1 MKTTSLK
8 TKKETSTTN
17 EMAKKLGL
25 PEEIFSVPLNADLV
39 HQITVSQM
47 GNRRQSIAHTK
58 DRAEVRGGGIKPWKQ
73 KGTGR
78 ARHGSNRSPIWVGG
92 GITFGPR
99 SDKIWERVVP
109 KKMKRKALFMVLSE
123 KLNNNLLILTDKI
136 LIDESKTKKA
146 LEFLKKNSIKNES
159 CLVVLPELNRNTILA
174 FANLPKVKTIQAKDL
189 NCLDLLSCKYL
200 LIDKAGIEKIKETF
214 LSLKENSLGSEEEK
228 QVN

>member
-8 TKKETSTTN
+8 TEKKVSTEN
-17 EMAKKLGL
+17 AKKLGL

-58 DRAEVRGGGIKPWKQ
+58 DRSEVRGGGIKPWKQ

-99 SDKIWERVVP
+99 SDKVFERVVP

-123 KLNNNLLILTDKI
+123 KVNNNLLILVDKI
-136 LIDESKTKKA
+136 AIDEPKTKKA
-146 LEFLKKNSIKNES
+146 LEFLERNSIKNES
-159 CLVVLPELNRNTILA
+159 CLVVLPEVNRDAILS

-189 NCLDLLSCKYL
+189 NCLDLLSSKFL
-200 LIDKAGIEKIKETF
+200 LVDKAGVEMIKATF
-214 LSLKENSLGSEEEK
+214 LNSKEDNSEVKEDK
-228 QVN
+228 

>member
-8 TKKETSTTN
+8 TEKKVSTEN
-17 EMAKKLGL
+17 AKKLGL

-58 DRAEVRGGGIKPWKQ
+58 DRSEVRGGGIKPWKQ

-99 SDKIWERVVP
+99 SDKVFERVVP

-123 KLNNNLLILTDKI
+123 KVNNNLLILVDKI
-136 LIDESKTKKA
+136 AIDEPKTKKA
-146 LEFLKKNSIKNES
+146 LEFLERNSIKNES
-159 CLVVLPELNRNTILA
+159 CLVVLPEVNRDTILS

-189 NCLDLLSCKYL
+189 NCLDLLSSKFL
-200 LIDKAGIEKIKETF
+200 LIDKAGVEMIKATF
-214 LSLKENSLGSEEEK
+214 LNSKEDNSEVKEDK
-228 QVN
+228 

>member
-1 MKTTSLK
+1 MKTISLK
-8 TKKETSTTN
+8 SKKETSTTN

-25 PEEIFSVPLNADLV
+25 PEEIFSVPLNTDLV

-58 DRAEVRGGGIKPWKQ
+58 DRSEVRGGGIKPWKQ

-99 SDKIWERVVP
+99 SDKVWEKVVP
-109 KKMKRKALFMVLSE
+109 KKMKRKALFMVLSQ
-123 KLNNNLLILTDKI
+123 KLNDNLLILTDNI

-146 LEFLKKNSIKNES
+146 LEFLEKNSIKSES

-174 FANLPKVKTIQAKDL
+174 FANLPKIKTIQAKDL
-189 NCLDLLSCKYL
+189 NCLDLLSYKYL

-214 LSLKENSLGSEEEK
+214 LNLKENNLGDREEK

>member
-8 TKKETSTTN
+8 TEKKVSTEN
-17 EMAKKLGL
+17 AKKLGL

-58 DRAEVRGGGIKPWKQ
+58 DRSEVRGGGIKPWKQ

-99 SDKIWERVVP
+99 SDKVFERVVP

-123 KLNNNLLILTDKI
+123 KVNNNLLILVDKI
-136 LIDESKTKKA
+136 AIDEPKTKKA
-146 LEFLKKNSIKNES
+146 LEFLERNSIKNES
-159 CLVVLPELNRNTILA
+159 CLVVLPEVNRDVILS

-189 NCLDLLSCKYL
+189 NCLDLLSSKFL
-200 LIDKAGIEKIKETF
+200 LIDKAGVEMIKATF
-214 LSLKENSLGSEEEK
+214 LSSKEDNSEVKEDK
-228 QVN
+228 

>member
-8 TKKETSTTN
+8 TKN
-17 EMAKKLGL
+17 ESSIESAKKLGL

-58 DRAEVRGGGIKPWKQ
+58 DRSEVRGGGIKPWKQ

-99 SDKIWERVVP
+99 SDKVFERAIP

-136 LIDESKTKKA
+136 SMEEPKTKKA
-146 LEFLKKNSIKNES
+146 LELLGKNSINNES
-159 CLVVLPELNRNTILA
+159 CLVVLSELDRNAILS
-174 FANLPKVKTIQAKDL
+174 FANVPKITTIQAKDL
-189 NCLDLLSCKYL
+189 NCLDMLSHKYI
-200 LIDKAGIEKIKETF
+200 LIDKAGVEKLKQTF
-214 LSLKENSLGSEEEK
+214 LDSKENSKTEEENK
-228 QVN
+228 

>member
-8 TKKETSTTN
+8 TKN
-17 EMAKKLGL
+17 ESSIENAKKLGL

-58 DRAEVRGGGIKPWKQ
+58 DRSEVRGGGIKPWKQ

-78 ARHGSNRSPIWVGG
+78 ARHGSSRSPIWVGG

-99 SDKIWERVVP
+99 SDKVFDRVIP

-123 KLNNNLLILTDKI
+123 KLNNNLLILTDRI
-136 LIDESKTKKA
+136 SIEEPKTKKA
-146 LEFLKKNSIKNES
+146 LELLGKNSINKES
-159 CLVVLPELNRNTILA
+159 CLVVLSELDRNAILS
-174 FANLPKVKTIQAKDL
+174 FANIPKITTIQAKDL
-189 NCLDLLSCKYL
+189 NCLDMLSHKYL
-200 LIDKAGIEKIKETF
+200 LIDKAGVEKLKQTF
-214 LSLKENSLGSEEEK
+214 LDSKENPKTEEENK
-228 QVN
+228 

>member
-8 TKKETSTTN
+8 TKKEVSTEN
-17 EMAKKLGL
+17 AKKLGL

-58 DRAEVRGGGIKPWKQ
+58 DRSEVRGGGIKPWKQ

-78 ARHGSNRSPIWVGG
+78 ARHGSSRSPIWVGG

-99 SDKIWERVVP
+99 SDKIFDRVIP

-123 KLNNNLLILTDKI
+123 KLNNNLLVLVDKVSM
-136 LIDESKTKKA
+136 DEPKTKKA
-146 LEFLKKNSIKNES
+146 MELLEKNSIKNES
-159 CLVVLPELNRNTILA
+159 CLVVLSDLDRNAILS
-174 FANLPKVKTIQAKDL
+174 FANLQKVDTIQAKDL
-189 NCLDLLSCKYL
+189 NCLDLLSHKYVL
-200 LIDKAGIEKIKETF
+200 VDKAGVEKIKQTF
-214 LSLKENSLGSEEEK
+214 LDSKEKDSEAEGENK
-228 QVN
+228 

>member
-8 TKKETSTTN
+8 TKNEVSTEN
-17 EMAKKLGL
+17 AKKLGL

-58 DRAEVRGGGIKPWKQ
+58 DRSEVRGGGIKPWKQ

-99 SDKIWERVVP
+99 SDKVYERVVP

-123 KLNNNLLILTDKI
+123 KLNNNLLVLVDKI
-136 LIDESKTKKA
+136 DITTPKTKTA
-146 LEFLKKNSIKNES
+146 IEFLEKNSIKSES
-159 CLVVLPELNRNTILA
+159 CLVVLSELNRSAILS
-174 FANLPKVKTIQAKDL
+174 FANIPKVKTIQATDL

-200 LIDKAGIEKIKETF
+200 LVDKAGIEKIKKTF
-214 LSLKENSLGSEEEK
+214 LDSKEESSEVKEEK
-228 QVN
+228 